1 MNRLILIAAATLL
14 AAACGT
20 GAERRET
27 LDIATTT
34 SVQNSG
40 LLETLLPQF
49 TPATVRVHA
58 AGSGRSLE
66 MLKDGIVDLVLT
78 HAPETEARYLADHP
92 SWRYRKF
99 ASNRFIVVGPAT
111 DPANVRR
118 AADAVDAFRR
128 IAAAPVA
135 FVSRGDGSGTHEREL
150 ALWKAAGVTPPPDRW
165 LVSGRSMAVA
175 LRHAQERQGYT
186 LADEATFWQM
196 EQQLDLVT
204 LAAGDARLL
213 NTYAVIHPPGSR
225 MADAFARWLVEGD
238 GRRLIEGYT
247 IAGRVAFT
255 PWPRSCPAETP
266 EAAPCHR

>member
-1 MNRLILIAAATLL
+1 MRLILVAATL
-14 AAACGT
+14 AALSCG
-20 GAERRET
+20 GAAERRAT
-27 LDIATTT
+27 LDVATTT

-40 LLETLLPQF
+40 LLDTLLPQF
-49 TPATVRVHA
+49 PQATVRVHA

-78 HAPETEARYLADHP
+78 HAPETETRYLADHP

-99 ASNRFIVVGPAT
+99 AYNRFIVVGPPT
-111 DPANVRR
+111 DPANTRGATDV
-118 AADAVDAFRR
+118 VDAFRR
-128 IAAAPVA
+128 IAAAPVT

-196 EQQLDLVT
+196 ERQLDLVM
-204 LAAGDARLL
+204 LVAGDARLL
-213 NTYAVIHPPGSR
+213 NTYAVIHPPGNR
-225 MADAFARWLVEGD
+225 IADAFAVWISKGV
-238 GRRLIEGYT
+238 GRGAIEDYT
-247 IAGRVAFT
+247 IEGRVAFT
-255 PWPRSCPAETP
+255 PWPLSCPAETP
-266 EAAPCHR
+266 AAEPCHRR